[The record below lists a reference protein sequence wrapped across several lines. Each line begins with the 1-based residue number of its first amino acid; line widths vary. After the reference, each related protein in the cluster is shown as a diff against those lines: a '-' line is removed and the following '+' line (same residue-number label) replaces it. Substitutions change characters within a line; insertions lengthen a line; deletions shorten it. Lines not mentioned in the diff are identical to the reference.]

1 MNSSSPSK
9 EVMPGGD
16 AVRPL
21 SYSSTSLPR
30 AIHVGC
36 LDCSD
41 TLVIARQDESMEGME
56 DLLSGFKVAVY
67 GNLSSD
73 SEKIDCLGK
82 QVWLTSKTL
91 NYDVPYFPTEHLRYI
106 AYIITEYDNL
116 GEFTLFVS
124 KPRHDRKDI
133 KSVKRIWAA
142 KDVIKKC
149 SDYFRLVGQ
158 GPQKSGSSL
167 FKAVSDYFRV
177 NWLDFLQPYL
187 GWAVHRNVIRA
198 LGLSFWRSLYDR
210 LAASSIYSP
219 FVDSSSGLQVGQ
231 IMEHDWWQLLSGVC
245 RSKLPQ
251 VSGTDTTPSRR
262 RGDALA
268 QAETTPNG
276 ASRSTKSWTNVGDAL
291 FGPTSRR
298 CSDVSKKQ
306 REERINSRPP
316 RPGGR
321 CGPKNGGGGCPAGIP
336 CCNMKSG
343 WCGGT
348 RLHCPAP
355 LGHCPKGECEIL
367 DASYVRKEVD
377 FKYSSSA
384 LPRAKY
390 LGCTHCTNVT
400 LMVTRQAE
408 DVEWMKDLLPNYRIA
423 VYGSPSKDT
432 KAAECLGKDI
442 WLTVDNLNHNVPN
455 IATEHLR
462 YIAYVLTEYN
472 NLAEVTFFMHAHI
485 YDNNNGAMRGKKFT
499 TDIWLDATS
508 ECGQYFWHL
517 GAGDHIK
524 VSATNANMN
533 DVIKA
538 ADEWSTRHW
547 AEFFEPYMG
556 KKPKEFFIYQ
566 VAEWAVHR
574 DAITALPLVFW
585 RRLYDHLAG
594 SGLYSPGADSAG
606 AAHNR
611 VQIGQIIEQLWWL
624 IWSTVCRSRRGS
636 TTTS

>member
-1 MNSSSPSK
+1 MSFWKTRTCKLVAVVAICGIASLLTFELSVEHFKCPPNWKSAFEDALQSDVGTHVSDPRPELMPSTQPPSAQPPGLMPSTQTLSVQPPELRQGPPWTGCADAKQQRREDLRCGPDFGNRQCKYPYSCCNLKWQWCGHSRSHCPPPLGDCPETECKFMNSSSPSK

-306 REERINSRPP
+306 REERDR
-316 RPGGR
+316 
-321 CGPKNGGGGCPAGIP
+321 
-336 CCNMKSG
+336 KS
-343 WCGGT
+343 
-348 RLHCPAP
+348 
-355 LGHCPKGECEIL
+355 
-367 DASYVRKEVD
+367 VV
-377 FKYSSSA
+377 
-384 LPRAKY
+384 
-390 LGCTHCTNVT
+390 
-400 LMVTRQAE
+400 
-408 DVEWMKDLLPNYRIA
+408 
-423 VYGSPSKDT
+423 
-432 KAAECLGKDI
+432 
-442 WLTVDNLNHNVPN
+442 
-455 IATEHLR
+455 
-462 YIAYVLTEYN
+462 
-472 NLAEVTFFMHAHI
+472 
-485 YDNNNGAMRGKKFT
+485 
-499 TDIWLDATS
+499 
-508 ECGQYFWHL
+508 
-517 GAGDHIK
+517 
-524 VSATNANMN
+524 
-533 DVIKA
+533 
-538 ADEWSTRHW
+538 
-547 AEFFEPYMG
+547 
-556 KKPKEFFIYQ
+556 
-566 VAEWAVHR
+566 
-574 DAITALPLVFW
+574 
-585 RRLYDHLAG
+585 
-594 SGLYSPGADSAG
+594 
-606 AAHNR
+606 
-611 VQIGQIIEQLWWL
+611 
-624 IWSTVCRSRRGS
+624 
-636 TTTS
+636 